1 MSDGGVPGSL
11 SAGHAAGGV
20 TGAAGD
26 VGAARFPDWRDWP
39 MIRLWENALTSRGW
53 TLQSLK
59 PLNLLARRNGE
70 PLFALL
76 DAHGT
81 DPDGRPMLP
90 YVLVRGAA
98 VVVVPE
104 CVNRAT
110 GERKFLMVLQRRVGD
125 GTLSLEF
132 PAGMV
137 ENGGDPA
144 GAARRELQEE
154 TGLSEDVL
162 ADATLEPLWTR
173 GLTSSPGLT
182 DEAVYFYAVTL
193 TLDDAAYGRLD
204 GGVAGHEEE
213 GEHIIT
219 ALRTADEVMAGT
231 GSVLPLL
238 GLLLF
243 QRRGAQGG

>member
-1 MSDGGVPGSL
+1 
-11 SAGHAAGGV
+11 
-20 TGAAGD
+20 
-26 VGAARFPDWRDWP
+26 
-39 MIRLWENALTSRGW
+39 MIRLWEGALTSRGW
-53 TLQSLK
+53 TLDSLA
-59 PLNLLARRNGE
+59 PLNLLARRSGD

-76 DAHGT
+76 EARGT

-125 GTLSLEF
+125 GTMSLEF

-144 GAARRELQEE
+144 EAALRELSEE
-154 TGLSEDVL
+154 TGLSDDVL
-162 ADATLEPLWTR
+162 ADVSLEPLWSR

-182 DEAVYFYAVTL
+182 DEAVHFYGVTL
-193 TLDDAAYGRLD
+193 TLEDAVFCRLD
-204 GGVAGHEEE
+204 GGTAGHEEE
-213 GEHIIT
+213 GEHIVT
-219 ALRTADEVMAGT
+219 ALRTADEVRTGT

-243 QRRGAQGG
+243 QRRGV

>member
-1 MSDGGVPGSL
+1 MSGDGN
-11 SAGHAAGGV
+11 AGTDPSSPVAE
-20 TGAAGD
+20 GAE
-26 VGAARFPDWRDWP
+26 RFPDWRAWP
-39 MIRLWENALTSRGW
+39 MVRLWERSLTARGW
-53 TLQSLK
+53 SLK
-59 PLNLLARRNGE
+59 TLRPLNLLARGNGD

-76 DAHGT
+76 EARGT

-104 CVNRAT
+104 CLNRDT
-110 GERKFLMVLQRRVGD
+110 GERKFLMVLQHRVGD
-125 GTLSLEF
+125 GTWSLEF

-144 GAARRELQEE
+144 AAALRELREE
-154 TGLSEDVL
+154 TGLPDDVL
-162 ADATLEPLWTR
+162 AAATLEPLWTR

-182 DEAVYFYAVTL
+182 DEAVYFYGVSL
-193 TLDDAAYGRLD
+193 TLADAVYRRLD
-204 GGVAGHEEE
+204 GGLAGHEEE

-243 QRRGAQGG
+243 QRRGA

>member
-1 MSDGGVPGSL
+1 MVRHWEHAL
-11 SAGHAAGGV
+11 S
-20 TGAAGD
+20 
-26 VGAARFPDWRDWP
+26 
-39 MIRLWENALTSRGW
+39 SRGW
-53 TLQSLK
+53 TVSTLK
-59 PLNLLARRNGE
+59 PLNLLARGNGD

-76 DAHGT
+76 EARGT

-90 YVLVRGAA
+90 YVLVRGPA

-110 GERKFLMVLQRRVGD
+110 GERKFLMVLQHRVGD

-144 GAARRELQEE
+144 EAALRELREE
-154 TGLSEDVL
+154 TALPDEAL
-162 ADATLEPLWTR
+162 AEVALEPLWTR

-182 DEAVYFYAVTL
+182 DEAVHFYAVTL
-193 TLDDAAYGRLD
+193 TLEDAVYRRLD
-204 GGVAGHEEE
+204 GGLAGHEEE
-213 GEHIIT
+213 GEHIVT

-243 QRRGAQGG
+243 QRRRD